1 MDDVLEQFEVKEVKK
16 ERKTTKPDLSPSPI
30 EQPGPLTGK
39 EIMDLGIMFK
49 GLPRGE
55 KLTAAI
61 RSMDHL
67 KINRSFLDRL
77 LECVN
82 KPKFTEMIKKVRD
95 FHKESPNVP
104 LKDEEALLL
113 LLDQTKGLK
122 DNLNLWRIRDDCEA
136 MEREICEPLNAI
148 MTSIRLLK
156 DSKELRLVLG
166 VTLKLINLMKGTK
179 FPAVKIQELHK
190 LKDTND
196 NNKTSLLT
204 HIVKKIL
211 QKDSKFKGFPP
222 ELMETLDQMATTSL
236 DSLDEKIALMESG
249 CRDPLGF
256 LIEQDRIEAEEQH
269 APGEAYYHTLH
280 LYMNEQIIKVHTIKK
295 IKNVIMTPFTELLEW
310 MAIAPDGLN
319 TQDFAKLLID
329 FFESVNKTTNEI
341 KEAENKTKNQKKLSK
356 PGRKMSASSSTP
368 NLQEMS
374 PMGPRKSSNLMGDLT
389 ARLGNR

>member
-1 MDDVLEQFEVKEVKK
+1 M
-16 ERKTTKPDLSPSPI
+16 
-30 EQPGPLTGK
+30 
-39 EIMDLGIMFK
+39 
-49 GLPRGE
+49 
-55 KLTAAI
+55 TAAI
-61 RSMDHL
+61 RSMDHS

-82 KPKFTEMIKKVRD
+82 KPKFTEMIKKVSD
-95 FHKESPNVP
+95 FHKVSPDVP

-249 CRDPLGF
+249 CRLNF
-256 LIEQDRIEAEEQH
+256 CHHFVLSISH
-269 APGEAYYHTLH
+269 SPGTL
-280 LYMNEQIIKVHTIKK
+280 L
-295 IKNVIMTPFTELLEW
+295 
-310 MAIAPDGLN
+310 
-319 TQDFAKLLID
+319 
-329 FFESVNKTTNEI
+329 
-341 KEAENKTKNQKKLSK
+341 
-356 PGRKMSASSSTP
+356 ASSSSRTELKQRSNMLPGRTTITP
-368 NLQEMS
+368 S
-374 PMGPRKSSNLMGDLT
+374 ICT
-389 ARLGNR
+389 

>member
-1 MDDVLEQFEVKEVKK
+1 
-16 ERKTTKPDLSPSPI
+16 
-30 EQPGPLTGK
+30 
-39 EIMDLGIMFK
+39 
-49 GLPRGE
+49 
-55 KLTAAI
+55 
-61 RSMDHL
+61 MDHL

-95 FHKESPNVP
+95 FNKESPNIP

-249 CRDPLGF
+249 CRLNFSHYF
-256 LIEQDRIEAEEQH
+256 LLTISH
-269 APGEAYYHTLH
+269 SPGTL
-280 LYMNEQIIKVHTIKK
+280 L
-295 IKNVIMTPFTELLEW
+295 
-310 MAIAPDGLN
+310 
-319 TQDFAKLLID
+319 
-329 FFESVNKTTNEI
+329 
-341 KEAENKTKNQKKLSK
+341 
-356 PGRKMSASSSTP
+356 ASSSSRTELKQRSSMLPGRPTITP
-368 NLQEMS
+368 S
-374 PMGPRKSSNLMGDLT
+374 ICT
-389 ARLGNR
+389 